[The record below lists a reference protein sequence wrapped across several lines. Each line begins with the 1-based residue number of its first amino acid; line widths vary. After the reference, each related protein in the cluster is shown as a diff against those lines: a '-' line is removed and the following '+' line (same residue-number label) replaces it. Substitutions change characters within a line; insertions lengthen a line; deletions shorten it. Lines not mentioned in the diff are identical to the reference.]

1 MVALLRARP
10 ESQHTQGITPREIMF
25 STTCEYALRAL
36 VRLAQMPDGAAIL
49 GRDLAQQADI
59 PANYLSKILLTLRNA
74 GILTTARGTGGGY
87 RLRKSA
93 SEIRLI
99 HVVELFDGARARP
112 ACLLGAKE
120 CSDENPCSAHNSWR
134 EVRDT
139 YVRFLETTTLFEV
152 AQPVENGVRPEEVIV
167 GI

>member
-1 MVALLRARP
+1 
-10 ESQHTQGITPREIMF
+10 MF